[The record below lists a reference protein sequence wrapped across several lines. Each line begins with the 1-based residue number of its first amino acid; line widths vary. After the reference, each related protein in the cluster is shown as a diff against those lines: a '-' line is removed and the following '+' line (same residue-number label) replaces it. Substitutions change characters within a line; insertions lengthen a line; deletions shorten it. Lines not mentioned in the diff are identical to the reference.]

1 MQTPRRFFALR
12 AATQHYTSGV
22 HLFIFSFIQSVI
34 GSALPKG
41 LARLGNPGRKT
52 LIAEAAHCSTTFFV
66 LLLASGALTA
76 CGGGAVFIGDGVSAT
91 LNVPPASGNGTE
103 VLSVVVQEPAG
114 RNCARGGSRVESGL
128 DLNHNQVLE
137 FSEINT
143 TRYVCNA

>member
-1 MQTPRRFFALR
+1 MQTPRRFFAFR
-12 AATQHYTSGV
+12 AAGQQYISGV
-22 HLFIFSFIQSVI
+22 QLFIFSFIQSVI

-41 LARLGNPGRKT
+41 LARLGKAGRKT
-52 LIAEAAHCSTTFFV
+52 LLAGAAHCSITFFV
-66 LLLASGALTA
+66 LLLTLGALTA

-91 LNVPPASGNGTE
+91 LNVPPASGNGAE

-114 RNCARGGSRVESGL
+114 RNCARGGSRVDSGL
-128 DLNHNQVLE
+128 DLNRNRVLE